1 MTENL
6 SKGECISVNGRSACE
21 RVSLS
26 SHPGLK
32 SLLFQPPFSALAQF
46 NPVVIIK
53 QQMVASAQYSD
64 YVIMI
69 VKQHSISLLTVNAKL
84 KSLPWASLHYQISTL
99 KKYLAIPRSVS
110 LHNIYVQ
117 LHLYKENNV
126 LLKTVA
132 RSDSSF
138 GTCSSWL
145 HPENRL
151 RGWDSRNECI
161 QHASHVQTQTL
172 T

>member
-1 MTENL
+1 MEDQHV
-6 SKGECISVNGRSACE
+6 KE
-21 RVSLS
+21 SLS

-84 KSLPWASLHYQISTL
+84 KSLPWAKITLSDLNFKKIFSYSQKCFST
-99 KKYLAIPRSVS
+99 
-110 LHNIYVQ
+110 
-117 LHLYKENNV
+117 
-126 LLKTVA
+126 
-132 RSDSSF
+132 
-138 GTCSSWL
+138 
-145 HPENRL
+145 
-151 RGWDSRNECI
+151 
-161 QHASHVQTQTL
+161 
-172 T
+172 